1 MPFNTG
7 CYNVPNFLF
16 FFLHNTVTCEVILSD
31 AWSVWIKCK
40 CLSLQS
46 YSHTQGLLSLV
57 LTVLIQS
64 YDKSNAEIVMFP
76 DREDAHQ
83 RHVHRFERREEA
95 AGPSG
100 GSHWQC
106 PGGFLYTY
114 INIRET
120 FFFVVVV
127 FIQIWH
133 FKKVCCL
140 NAWSSRFDFKEA
152 RSSRRNAHERFG
164 SACSQII
171 VVQCFVLFLFPPFL
185 LLLSESHAST
195 STCTMWCKHTG

>member
-120 FFFVVVV
+120 FF
-127 FIQIWH
+127 
-133 FKKVCCL
+133 L
-140 NAWSSRFDFKEA
+140 LL
-152 RSSRRNAHERFG
+152 
-164 SACSQII
+164 
-171 VVQCFVLFLFPPFL
+171 LFLFKFDIL
-185 LLLSESHAST
+185 KKFAVWMHEVRDLISRRHVQATEMLMKGLAVHAV
-195 STCTMWCKHTG
+195 KL

>member
-1 MPFNTG
+1 M
-7 CYNVPNFLF
+7 PNFLF
-16 FFLHNTVTCEVILSD
+16 FFLHTTVTCELILSD
-31 AWSVWIKCK
+31 AWIKCK

-46 YSHTQGLLSLV
+46 CSHTQGLLSLV

-106 PGGFLYTY
+106 PGGFLYMC
-114 INIRET
+114 INICET
-120 FFFVVVV
+120 F
-127 FIQIWH
+127 
-133 FKKVCCL
+133 
-140 NAWSSRFDFKEA
+140 S
-152 RSSRRNAHERFG
+152 
-164 SACSQII
+164 
-171 VVQCFVLFLFPPFL
+171 LFLFKFDIL
-185 LLLSESHAST
+185 KKFAVWMHEIRDLISRRRVQVAEMLMKGLAVHAV
-195 STCTMWCKHTG
+195 KL